1 MLLDSNILIYAVLPQ
16 YASLRQWFVQQAN
29 LGVSEISRLEVL
41 GYHRLTE
48 TDKQD
53 FRRMFNTLMVYPIS
67 SVVIDSAIHLRQQ
80 RKMSVGDAIIAATA
94 LENRQTLVT
103 RNVEDFG
110 WLEGLKVINPLSNS
124 ENEN

>member
-1 MLLDSNILIYAVLPQ
+1 MLLDSNILIYAVQPQ
-16 YASLRQWFVQQAN
+16 YASLRQWLAQQAN

-41 GYHRLTE
+41 GYHRLSE
-48 TDKQD
+48 MDKQD
-53 FRRMFNTLMVYPIS
+53 FHRLFNTLMVYPIS

-80 RKMSVGDAIIAATA
+80 RKMSVGDAVIAATA

-110 WLEGLKVINPLSNS
+110 WLEGLKVINPLSDLDI
-124 ENEN
+124 EG

>member
-1 MLLDSNILIYAVLPQ
+1 M
-16 YASLRQWFVQQAN
+16 RQWFAQQAN

-48 TDKQD
+48 TDKRD

-80 RKMSVGDAIIAATA
+80 RKISVGDA
-94 LENRQTLVT
+94 NR
-103 RNVEDFG
+103 RDSIGKPSNVSDPKHPGFRLG
-110 WLEGLKVINPLSNS
+110 GGIEGGQPVIGLGY
-124 ENEN
+124 

>member
-16 YASLRQWFVQQAN
+16 YASLRQWFAQQAN

-48 TDKQD
+48 TDKRD

-67 SVVIDSAIHLRQQ
+67 SVVIDSAIH
-80 RKMSVGDAIIAATA
+80 
-94 LENRQTLVT
+94 
-103 RNVEDFG
+103 
-110 WLEGLKVINPLSNS
+110 
-124 ENEN
+124 

>member
-16 YASLRQWFVQQAN
+16 YASLRQWFAQQAN

-48 TDKQD
+48 TDKRD
-53 FRRMFNTLMVYPIS
+53 FRRMFNTLMVYPIY

-103 RNVEDFG
+103 RNIQDFT
-110 WLEGLKVINPLSNS
+110 WVEGLKVVNPLSDLDI
-124 ENEN
+124 EG